1 MLLLLSL
8 LIVSFH
14 QVHAEFK
21 LGAAD
26 AADDHY
32 FHFVT
37 RPDIGAPKWNIEVY
51 DADALAQGYW
61 FVAPYASLDQTT
73 FPHWNGPHIYD
84 QNGDLIWSG
93 APFFKHYN
101 TFDFRVTHVN
111 GQPMMSL
118 VVPHDLPGPNGRK
131 INHISFPGHGTGDGV
146 ILDDSYNIYRTI
158 DMRGDISNPNMHD
171 LTIMDNGKRALML
184 TQKTYKP
191 TTVRIGKVNKP
202 CKIGWQGLRE
212 TELETGKVVFE
223 WDAQHHIDP
232 FESTKHEAPYRVM
245 CQDIWDILHFNSVDK
260 FDDGDYLL
268 SARHTNT
275 IYKVSHEDGSIVW
288 RLGGLKSDF
297 EFIDEAAKFTRQH
310 HAKIHSQN
318 ETHTLVSLFNNA
330 KGSGHGE
337 GEQPSSEESSALLL
351 ALRTDVTPMTAEL
364 VRRYGHPD
372 GKISP
377 SRGSLSFLDNGNAF
391 VGWVFESLISE
402 HTFDGK
408 LLMQARLRHG
418 ENTYRAYK
426 FPWIGRPSQPPDVH
440 SMTMKN
446 EQQRLTTLVHVSW
459 NGATE
464 VTSWTLLHTNAE
476 GNVFE
481 TIVSTPRQG
490 FETALSYD
498 GFAKYIV
505 VVALDRNG
513 EEIGRSKTIRTIF
526 PSDKDA
532 TSLAVAEEAQWL
544 QHHSFSSDTSSSTP
558 ELPAPSSSSPAS
570 KLDLQSTTT
579 ASYGWLG
586 LASIAFAL
594 GFTCCILVGALMW
607 LILGAGKRSTLK
619 TAWWRSSSQAYN
631 PLPDNE
637 EDDVEEDGQTS
648 NEKAVT

>member
-1 MLLLLSL
+1 
-8 LIVSFH
+8 
-14 QVHAEFK
+14 
-21 LGAAD
+21 
-26 AADDHY
+26 
-32 FHFVT
+32 
-37 RPDIGAPKWNIEVY
+37 
-51 DADALAQGYW
+51 
-61 FVAPYASLDQTT
+61 
-73 FPHWNGPHIYD
+73 
-84 QNGDLIWSG
+84 
-93 APFFKHYN
+93 
-101 TFDFRVTHVN
+101 
-111 GQPMMSL
+111 MMSL
-118 VVPHDLPGPNGRK
+118 VVPHDLPGPKGRK

-318 ETHTLVSLFNNA
+318 ETHTLVSLFNNV